1 VFSSFVVNFL
11 FGQPA
16 APVDVRALAVKSE
29 FADVE
34 NLKSQMLTKDEM
46 VAEMKRILKAKVRG
60 VDR

>member
-1 VFSSFVVNFL
+1 M
-11 FGQPA
+11 
-16 APVDVRALAVKSE
+16 DVRALAVKSE